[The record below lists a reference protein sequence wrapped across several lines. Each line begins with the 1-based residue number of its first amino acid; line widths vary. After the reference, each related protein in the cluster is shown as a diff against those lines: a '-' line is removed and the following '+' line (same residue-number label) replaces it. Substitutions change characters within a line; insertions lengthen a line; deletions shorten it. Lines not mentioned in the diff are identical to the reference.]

1 METQKGHS
9 LQEHVC
15 SKKNADCSPAKKPS
29 LLRARRKLV
38 FEDRSEGGGGSPLRM
53 ECLMTEHRNLLSDV
67 QASERSRC
75 LSNFNFDLDAAQPAK
90 GRFNWEKVGVV
101 PPQTDSGN
109 GSRKSLIH

>member
-15 SKKNADCSPAKKPS
+15 LKKNADCSPAKKPS

-38 FEDRSEGGGGSPLRM
+38 FEDRSEGGSSLRM

-75 LSNFNFDLDAAQPAK
+75 LSKFNFDLDAAQPVK
-90 GRFNWEKVGVV
+90 GRFNWEKEEVV
-101 PPQTDSGN
+101 PLQTDSGSE
-109 GSRKSLIH
+109 GRKSLIH